1 VRSKTLKNKVKLN
14 AISKS
19 AKEVKSLIKK
29 ENLKVEEIYSKMS
42 KLKSKDTRKM
52 KKLKREMKTLAKNNE
67 TVI

>member
-1 VRSKTLKNKVKLN
+1 MRSKTLKNKVKLN